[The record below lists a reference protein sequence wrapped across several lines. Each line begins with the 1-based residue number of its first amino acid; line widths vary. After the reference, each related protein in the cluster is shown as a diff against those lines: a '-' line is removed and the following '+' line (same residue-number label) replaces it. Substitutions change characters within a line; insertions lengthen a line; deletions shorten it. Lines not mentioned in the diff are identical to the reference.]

1 MKFRV
6 ILAAILLTGLIV
18 PNPANSAELTVGVA
32 YDTGGRG
39 DRSFNDAAAAGL
51 IKALKEFDFN
61 LEAVVTDGASSDRE
75 KRVRYLISKN
85 CNPIITIGSGY
96 APILQTLSGEFP
108 DVDFAIINDATVSA
122 PNVTSIVFADTQGA
136 YLAGF
141 SAAQISKSGK
151 VAMIGNSDQEDIYKS
166 GFQAGVVASKKKVTP
181 VVKYVSGSYSAAT
194 SQVIAAGAD
203 VIFLTTQGSNADVF
217 KVIVANN
224 SKKKS
229 GFTTLINVE
238 PDQYLTVTNET
249 KKFLAASVVKRVD
262 KAIFDYLKKE
272 ASGNRNSEYLDETAG
287 IYGYRYGIADS
298 GIEFSIRSRDLL
310 AKSDLINTAAVIAE
324 KLPA

>member
-1 MKFRV
+1 MKFRAL
-6 ILAAILLTGLIV
+6 LAAILLTGLIS
-18 PNPANSAELTVGVA
+18 PMPASAADLNAGVA
-32 YDTGGRG
+32 YDIGGRG

-51 IKALKEFDFN
+51 IRALKEFDFN
-61 LEAVVTDGASSDRE
+61 LEAVVTDGTTSDRE

-96 APILQTLSGEFP
+96 APILQTLAFEFP
-108 DVDFAIINDATVSA
+108 DVDFAIINDATVAA

-151 VAMIGNSDQEDIYKS
+151 VAMIGDTEQADLYKN
-166 GFQAGVVASKKKVTP
+166 GFQAGVIASKKKVVP
-181 VVKYVSGSYSAAT
+181 VVKYVSGSYSLAT

-203 VIFLTTQGSNADVF
+203 VIFLTTQGSNAEVF

-229 GFTTLINVE
+229 DVTTLINVE
-238 PDQYLTVTNET
+238 PDQYLTVTKET

-272 ASGNRNSEYLDETAG
+272 AAGNRNSEFLDEAAG
-287 IYGYRYGIADS
+287 IYGYRYGITGG
-298 GIEFSIRSRDLL
+298 GIEFAIRSKDLL
-310 AKSDLINTAAVIAE
+310 SKSELINAAAVNAE
-324 KLPA
+324 KIPA

>member
-1 MKFRV
+1 MKFRAL
-6 ILAAILLTGLIV
+6 LAAILLSGLIS
-18 PNPANSAELTVGVA
+18 PMPASAADLNTGVA
-32 YDTGGRG
+32 YDIGGRG

-51 IKALKEFDFN
+51 IRALKEFDFN
-61 LEAVVTDGASSDRE
+61 LEAVVTDGTTSDRE
-75 KRVRYLISKN
+75 KRLRYLISKN

-96 APILQTLSGEFP
+96 APILQMLAFEFP
-108 DVDFAIINDATVSA
+108 NVDFAIVNDATVAA

-151 VAMIGNSDQEDIYKS
+151 VAMIGDPEQADLYKS
-166 GFQAGVVASKKKVTP
+166 GFQAGVIASKKKVVP
-181 VVKYVSGSYSAAT
+181 AVKYVSGSYSLAT

-203 VIFLTTQGSNADVF
+203 VIFLTTQGSNAEVF

-229 GFTTLINVE
+229 DFTTLINVE
-238 PDQYLTVTNET
+238 PDQYLTVTKET

-272 ASGNRNSEYLDETAG
+272 AAGNRNSEFLDEAAG
-287 IYGYRYGIADS
+287 IYGYRYGITGG
-298 GIEFSIRSRDLL
+298 GIEFTIRSKDLL
-310 AKSDLINTAAVIAE
+310 SKSELINAAAVNAE
-324 KLPA
+324 KIPA